1 MRPPI
6 DSGTVLITGACSGI
20 GREIAR
26 QLAHRARTLVLVAHD
41 VEQLEALRTEL
52 QVSNPTLGVV
62 LLRCDISRP
71 GEVGD
76 MLAELARHFIS
87 VDVLVSAAAAS
98 AERDP
103 FALQRW
109 GSIERM
115 LLSNVVAPL
124 LLARRLLVPMMARRS
139 GGLLFVG
146 SGAGQLFLPGAATY
160 AATRRC
166 LDGFVESLR
175 LELEGRGICITQVAP
190 GPVEDAAPV
199 PEGARREPRPFFQV
213 SAAQCAREA
222 LQGFERGVPLVYP
235 GRWHRWVM
243 TLLPRLPR
251 TVRRMLGRRVARE
264 LQGRAGT
271 EVPSLG
277 HGPRGLVEGSSSLA

>member
-6 DSGTVLITGACSGI
+6 DAGTVLITGASSGI

-26 QLAHRARTLVLVAHD
+26 QLAHRARTLVLVAQT
-41 VEQLEALRTEL
+41 VEQLEALRAEL
-52 QVSNPTLGVV
+52 HLSNPTLGVV
-62 LLRCDISRP
+62 LMRCDFSHP

-76 MLAELARHFIS
+76 MLAELARNFIS
-87 VDVLVSAAAAS
+87 VDVLVSAAAED
-98 AERDP
+98 ERDL
-103 FALQRW
+103 FARQRW

-124 LLARRLLVPMMARRS
+124 LLARRLVVPMMARRR

-146 SGAGQLFLPGAATY
+146 AGASQLFLPGAAAY

-175 LELEGRGICITQVAP
+175 LELEGTGISVTQVAP
-190 GPVEDAAPV
+190 GPVEDTAPE

-213 SAAQCAREA
+213 SVRQCAREA
-222 LQGFERGVPLVYP
+222 LAGFERGVPLVYP
-235 GRWHRWVM
+235 GRGHRWVM

-251 TVRRMLGRRVARE
+251 AVRRMLGRRVARE
-264 LQGRAGT
+264 LQGRAGA
-271 EVPSLG
+271 ELPALGEGAGGSREEIPSL
-277 HGPRGLVEGSSSLA
+277 A